1 LEYLPEPPQP
11 LLGKEGLPPLTA
23 ASTYSLSK
31 NESRLVFRTANYSA
45 GKGSVLHSDIYNR
58 EFSSWLASFTL
69 AGIIYF
75 FLVMSFGK
83 QVVLYA
89 ISLVLF
95 IGTFPLF
102 RKYIFREQ
110 FLETVI
116 DRAETKVIIIRHG
129 IRKKILETIPLSD
142 ITGLW
147 IDTEKTEIVNRDGVE
162 FVQKISAQHH
172 TVIPGFGEE
181 TTFYSLKLKR
191 ADKADRTIFA
201 ESSMQDVISVY
212 DEIKEFLKI

>member
-1 LEYLPEPPQP
+1 MIE
-11 LLGKEGLPPLTA
+11 KEAGTF
-23 ASTYSLSK
+23 SLSK

-45 GKGSVLHSDIYNR
+45 DKGSVLHSGIYNR
-58 EFSSWLASFTL
+58 EFSSWLASFTF
-69 AGIIYF
+69 AGIAYF

-83 QVVLYA
+83 EVVFYA

-102 RKYIFREQ
+102 RTYVFREQ
-110 FLETVI
+110 FLETVF
-116 DRAETKVIIIRHG
+116 DREEAKAVVIRHG
-129 IRKKILETIPLSD
+129 IRKKVLETIPLSD

-147 IDTEKTEIVNRDGVE
+147 IDTQKTEIVNRDGVE

-181 TTFYSLKLKR
+181 KTFYSLKLKR
-191 ADKADRTIFA
+191 AEKTDRTIFA

-212 DEIKEFLKI
+212 DEIKEFLKL

>member
-1 LEYLPEPPQP
+1 MIE
-11 LLGKEGLPPLTA
+11 KEATP
-23 ASTYSLSK
+23 YSLSK
-31 NESRLVFRTANYSA
+31 NESKLVFRTSSYVA
-45 GKGSVLHSDIYNR
+45 GQGSVLHSGIYNR

-69 AGIIYF
+69 AGIAYF

-83 QVVLYA
+83 KIVLYA
-89 ISLVLF
+89 VFMVLF

-102 RKYIFREQ
+102 RKYVFREQ

-116 DRAETKVIIIRHG
+116 DSAEATIIIIRHG
-129 IRKKILETIPLSD
+129 VRRKVLETIPMAD

-147 IDTEKTEIVNRDGVE
+147 IDTQKTEIANRDGVE
-162 FVQKISAQHH
+162 FVQKISAQHN

-181 TTFYSLKLKR
+181 TIFYSLKLR
-191 ADKADRTIFA
+191 SADGTDRTIFA
-201 ESSMQDVISVY
+201 ESSMKDVISVY

>member
-1 LEYLPEPPQP
+1 LIENKPV
-11 LLGKEGLPPLTA
+11 
-23 ASTYSLSK
+23 TYSLSK
-31 NESRLVFRTANYSA
+31 DESRLVFRTANYTA

-58 EFSSWLASFTL
+58 EFSSWLASFTC

-83 QVVLYA
+83 EVVFYA

-116 DRAETKVIIIRHG
+116 DRAEAKVIIIRHG
-129 IRKKILETIPLSD
+129 IRKKILETIPFSD

-147 IDTEKTEIVNRDGVE
+147 IDTQKTEIVNRDGVE

-191 ADKADRTIFA
+191 AGRTDRTIFA
-201 ESSMQDVISVY
+201 GSSMQDAISVY
-212 DEIKEFLKI
+212 DEIKEFLKL

>member
-1 LEYLPEPPQP
+1 MIE
-11 LLGKEGLPPLTA
+11 KEAGTF
-23 ASTYSLSK
+23 SLSK

-45 GKGSVLHSDIYNR
+45 DKGSVLHSGIYNR
-58 EFSSWLASFTL
+58 EFSSWLASFTF
-69 AGIIYF
+69 AGIAYF

-83 QVVLYA
+83 EVVFYA

-102 RKYIFREQ
+102 RTYVFREQ
-110 FLETVI
+110 FLETVF
-116 DRAETKVIIIRHG
+116 DREEAKAVVIRHG
-129 IRKKILETIPLSD
+129 IRKKVLETIPLSD

-147 IDTEKTEIVNRDGVE
+147 IDTQKTEIVNRDGVE

-181 TTFYSLKLKR
+181 KTFYSLKLKR
-191 ADKADRTIFA
+191 AEKTDRTIFA